1 MCSTWQRALRPW
13 SDPLGS
19 LCITLHVPRGASG
32 KEPALPMQETQ
43 GMSVRSL
50 GGEDPLE
57 EGTAIHSSILACRIP
72 WTEEPGRLHT
82 VHEVAKSRTQLKRLS
97 MQAHSCSFGEV
108 GPHQD
113 PNTGS
118 SHIPKP
124 DQRKKGLFGF
134 QGYLICLRQML
145 FRSDLSKHQSGLKMP
160 QEGDTVIFFFLF
172 FFWTWD
178 LGWFSGSKSQNKF
191 HTFRW

>member
-1 MCSTWQRALRPW
+1 MRSTWQRALRPW

-19 LCITLHVPRGASG
+19 LCVTLHVPLGASG

-50 GGEDPLE
+50 GREDPLE
-57 EGTAIHSSILACRIP
+57 EGTAIHSSILACRIL
-72 WTEEPGRLHT
+72 WTEEPGGLHT
-82 VHEVAKSRTQLKRLS
+82 VHEAAKSRTQLKRLS
-97 MQAHSCSFGEV
+97 IQAHSCSFREV

-118 SHIPKP
+118 SRIPKP

-134 QGYLICLRQML
+134 QGYLICLQQML
-145 FRSDLSKHQSGLKMP
+145 FRSDLSKHQSGLSKCHKRA
-160 QEGDTVIFFFLF
+160 TLSSFSFLLSFFFLNLRF
-172 FFWTWD
+172 RLI
-178 LGWFSGSKSQNKF
+178 LGFKISK
-191 HTFRW
+191 